1 MLEDI
6 SRNFFYVFFVSVI
19 KQVIINKYIY
29 SVSVFIVLK
38 GLLSANTPSIKLIVS
53 LCFSV
58 QFQHFLIFQE
68 KIIKFFIFPFSFNF
82 YRSCILN
89 LCFNVGLFYFLCL
102 MSLNKSSFSSSSNF
116 SRTSGKLREFLIS
129 KLFFLSYSSF
139 LVIFEAVAFF
149 ILKFISSTRLEIDSN
164 SRSYAPLKVSYERF
178 LYNSVIACSSIER

>member
-116 SRTSGKLREFLIS
+116 SCTSGKLREFLIS
-129 KLFFLSYSSF
+129 KLFFYLILLF
-139 LVIFEAVAFF
+139 LLY
-149 ILKFISSTRLEIDSN
+149 LKQSH
-164 SRSYAPLKVSYERF
+164 F
-178 LYNSVIACSSIER
+178 LF

>member
-38 GLLSANTPSIKLIVS
+38 GLLSANTSSIKLIVS

-68 KIIKFFIFPFSFNF
+68 KVIKFFIFPFSFNF

-102 MSLNKSSFSSSSNF
+102 MSLNKSSFSPSSNF
-116 SRTSGKLREFLIS
+116 SCTSGKLREFLIS
-129 KLFFLSYSSF
+129 KLFFYLILLF
-139 LVIFEAVAFF
+139 LLY
-149 ILKFISSTRLEIDSN
+149 LKQSH
-164 SRSYAPLKVSYERF
+164 F
-178 LYNSVIACSSIER
+178 LF

>member
-38 GLLSANTPSIKLIVS
+38 GLLSANTSSIKLIVS

-89 LCFNVGLFYFLCL
+89 LCFNVGLFYFLRL
-102 MSLNKSSFSSSSNF
+102 MSLNKPSFSSSSNF
-116 SRTSGKLREFLIS
+116 SCTSGKLREFLIS
-129 KLFFLSYSSF
+129 KLFFYLILLF
-139 LVIFEAVAFF
+139 LLY
-149 ILKFISSTRLEIDSN
+149 LKQSH
-164 SRSYAPLKVSYERF
+164 F
-178 LYNSVIACSSIER
+178 LF

>member
-1 MLEDI
+1 MLENI

-149 ILKFISSTRLEIDSN
+149 ILKFISSPRLEIDSN

>member
-38 GLLSANTPSIKLIVS
+38 GLLSANTSSIKLIVS

-68 KIIKFFIFPFSFNF
+68 KIIRFFIFPFSFNF

-116 SRTSGKLREFLIS
+116 SCTSGKLREFLIS
-129 KLFFLSYSSF
+129 KLFFYLILLF
-139 LVIFEAVAFF
+139 LLY
-149 ILKFISSTRLEIDSN
+149 LKQSH
-164 SRSYAPLKVSYERF
+164 F
-178 LYNSVIACSSIER
+178 LF

>member
-38 GLLSANTPSIKLIVS
+38 GLLSANTSSIKLIVS

-68 KIIKFFIFPFSFNF
+68 KIIKFFIFLFSFNF
-82 YRSCILN
+82 YRFCILN
-89 LCFNVGLFYFLCL
+89 LCVNVGLFYFLCL

-116 SRTSGKLREFLIS
+116 SCTSGKLREFLIS
-129 KLFFLSYSSF
+129 KLFFYLILLF
-139 LVIFEAVAFF
+139 LLY
-149 ILKFISSTRLEIDSN
+149 LKQSH
-164 SRSYAPLKVSYERF
+164 F
-178 LYNSVIACSSIER
+178 LF

>member
-38 GLLSANTPSIKLIVS
+38 GLLSANTSSIKLIVS

-89 LCFNVGLFYFLCL
+89 LCFNVGLFYFLRL
-102 MSLNKSSFSSSSNF
+102 MSLNKSSFSFSSNF
-116 SRTSGKLREFLIS
+116 SCTSGKLREFLIS
-129 KLFFLSYSSF
+129 KLFFYLILLF
-139 LVIFEAVAFF
+139 LLY
-149 ILKFISSTRLEIDSN
+149 LKQSH
-164 SRSYAPLKVSYERF
+164 F
-178 LYNSVIACSSIER
+178 LF